1 MNTEQTERYTK
12 EADMS
17 ADLLAR
23 ARGLPEKTE
32 RLPRKIKGVSK
43 QEKERLPRKI
53 KGVSK
58 TG

>member
-32 RLPRKIKGVSK
+32 S
-43 QEKERLPRKI
+43 LPRKI

-58 TG
+58 TGNRKLTKEN